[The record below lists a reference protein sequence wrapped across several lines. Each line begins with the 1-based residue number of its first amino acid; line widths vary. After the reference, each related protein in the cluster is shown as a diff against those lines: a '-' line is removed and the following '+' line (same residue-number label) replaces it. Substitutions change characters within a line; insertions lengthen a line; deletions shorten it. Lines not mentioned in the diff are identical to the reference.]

1 MKKTSFIVAAT
12 ALSLVGF
19 MSCSKSNSS
28 DPSGS
33 GSKTASA
40 DSNKVE
46 LTSNTKFGQI
56 ITDGNG
62 NTLYF
67 FSIDASGN
75 SGCIG
80 NCTAAWPVYY
90 ATNLNVQTGLNSS
103 DFATITRPDGKKQ
116 TTYKGWPLYYYI
128 GDTKAGDVNGDG
140 SGNLWFVAKADYTVM
155 LASQQLVGA
164 DGNNYISNYT
174 VGTGTTAYITDA
186 AGKTLYAFSPDK
198 YQQNTYTKSDFS
210 NNTVWPIDSVSTIG
224 SIPSILNK
232 SDFSIITVFTKT
244 QLAYKGWP
252 LYYFGPDNNT
262 RGNTKGVS
270 VPKPGIWPIT
280 NTQTQTA
287 PKS

>member
-1 MKKTSFIVAAT
+1 MKKTSFIAGIT

-19 MSCSKSNSS
+19 MSCSKSNNSS
-28 DPSGS
+28 TYGS
-33 GSKTASA
+33 GSNNSGSDSA
-40 DSNKVE
+40 KVQ
-46 LTSNTKFGQI
+46 LTSNAKFGQI

-75 SGCIG
+75 SGCTG
-80 NCTAAWPVYY
+80 NCTTAWPVYY
-90 ATNLNVQTGLNSS
+90 AASPSVQTGLSS
-103 DFATITRPDGKKQ
+103 ADFATITRPDGKKQ
-116 TTYKGWPLYYYI
+116 TTYKGWPLYYYA
-128 GDTKAGDVNGDG
+128 GDAKAGDVNGDG
-140 SGNLWFVAKADYTVM
+140 SGSVWFVAKADYTVM

-164 DGNNYISNYT
+164 DGNNYTSTYT
-174 VGTGTTAYITDA
+174 IGSGTTQYITDA
-186 AGKTLYAFSPDK
+186 YGKTLYAFSPDK
-198 YQQNTYTKSDFS
+198 YLQNTYTNSDFS
-210 NNTVWPIDSVSTIG
+210 NNSIWPIDSVSTVG

-232 SDFSIITVFTKT
+232 SDFSIINVFSKT
-244 QLAYKGWP
+244 QVAYKGWP

-270 VPKPGIWPIT
+270 VPKPGVWPIT